1 MWWQAKVLQTKA
13 ARAAHQALAKIV
25 VATVLIIIGLIG
37 NAEACPESKTGA
49 QPVFANHKI
58 ERVLPAAAEVVSVSP
73 TQIVAKLNRQYN
85 GQCCGA
91 GCHAHSVACASACC
105 GAGSASINPIISN
118 LLLPTKSIRL
128 LLFDQAEAIS
138 ARPAPDFR
146 PPRSFS

>member
-25 VATVLIIIGLIG
+25 VATVLLIIGLIG

-58 ERVLPAAAEVVSVSP
+58 ERVSPAAAGIVSAAP
-73 TQIVAKLNRQYN
+73 AVAKLNRQYN
-85 GQCCGA
+85 GPCCGA
-91 GCHAHSVACASACC
+91 GCHSHGITCATGYCFASF
-105 GAGSASINPIISN
+105 ASISPASSD
-118 LLLPTKSIRL
+118 LFLPARSVRLLPT
-128 LLFDQAEAIS
+128 DQAEALS
-138 ARPAPDFR
+138 ARAPPDFR